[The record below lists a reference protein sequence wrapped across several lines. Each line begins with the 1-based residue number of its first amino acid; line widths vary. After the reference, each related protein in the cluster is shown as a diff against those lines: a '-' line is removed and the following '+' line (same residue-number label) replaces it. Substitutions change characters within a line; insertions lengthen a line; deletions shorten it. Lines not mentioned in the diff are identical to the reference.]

1 MYAASSCCSVGSQRK
16 WFRCSFLRCRGSRL
30 TLLSIMT
37 DISSHFRVHG
47 GTKLY
52 RGSESTVVSLVS
64 SGNHRV
70 WTRVCIPFSFVW
82 VAFSVV
88 FNSYLNGSLHQLNWF
103 HQMRVIHHESLM
115 NSILPMRLI
124 DHKSCGLH
132 VDSHDALRWLT
143 MRILRYRCSQFFAIL
158 FAKHSIYNL
167 SHNYRNQIRV
177 KENHFPTPT
186 E

>member
-1 MYAASSCCSVGSQRK
+1 MLHPVVAVLEVKGSGLDAAFFGVEV
-16 WFRCSFLRCRGSRL
+16 RGWLSYRLWL
-30 TLLSIMT
+30 TLAVILG
-37 DISSHFRVHG
+37 FHG

-52 RGSESTVVSLVS
+52 RGSESTVKCHLYPLETTESE
-64 SGNHRV
+64 H
-70 WTRVCIPFSFVW
+70 VCVFLSVLSELLSQLYSIPTW
-82 VAFSVV
+82 MA
-88 FNSYLNGSLHQLNWF
+88 LQQLNWF
-103 HQMRVIHHESLM
+103 HQMRVIDHESLM

-132 VDSHDALRWLT
+132 VDSHDVLRWLT
-143 MRILRYRCSQFFAIL
+143 MRILWYRCSQFFAIL